1 MSGRSLSKRWANVS
15 LRAKI
20 TGVTV
25 FILTLGLL
33 VAGAGTL
40 SFLQPQLIA
49 KQDAELRQLRVDPT
63 LALGPGANSANMQR
77 DDVLYAPDRY
87 YVAVLD
93 SDGVLL
99 YDNFR
104 SHPSGSGPVIPMLT
118 TNWVSENGDRSFTM
132 RAPDN
137 SEWRGIATP
146 IHASTDTETASGTL
160 IIAASTAAVASTMA
174 QFVTIFSGFGLA
186 VILLGAAL
194 TRILVT
200 TTFEPLAEV
209 ERTAHEIAA
218 GDFSKRITV
227 TSPTTEVGHL
237 GRSLNTMLDRIDDA
251 FTDRARTIDQMRR
264 FVGDASHE
272 LRTPLVSVRG
282 YAELYRMG
290 ALQTPEQVAQAM
302 GRIEGEAIR
311 MGSLVEDLLA
321 LARLDEKRA
330 FEQRALDLIPLA
342 RDAALDTQ
350 AQDPSRTVT
359 VIVDPSAVDAGAT
372 VAAIDPAPAGARQRG
387 APKRVAHPS
396 EASGEPAGGPTGEQA
411 EKAAKAAPAT
421 LATGAI
427 AFGSQA
433 LARLRRKGPGDGAPL
448 ANASSVLS
456 DSGPLP
462 LVYEPR
468 RPIVLGDEHKVRQ
481 VMSNLIGNALRH
493 TPAGS
498 PIDIVVSVAPQRG
511 MARFDIVDHGE
522 GIPEQIRERIFER
535 FWRADTSRNR
545 ETGGSGLGLAIVS
558 SIVRAH
564 GGTVVARE
572 TPGGGATFSV
582 ELPLA

>member
-63 LALGPGANSANMQR
+63 LALGPGANSASMTR

-104 SHPSGSGPVIPMLT
+104 SHPAGSGPTIPMLT
-118 TNWVSENGDRSFTM
+118 TNWVAENGDRSFTM
-132 RAPDN
+132 RAADN

-146 IHASTDTETASGTL
+146 IHSSTDTESASGTL
-160 IIAASTAAVASTMA
+160 IIAASTAAVNSTMA

-302 GRIEGEAIR
+302 GRIEGEAVR

-387 APKRVAHPS
+387 APKRVLPTVP
-396 EASGEPAGGPTGEQA
+396 SGEDDVVAPAEQQ
-411 EKAAKAAPAT
+411 KAAKAVPAT

-433 LARLRRKGPGDGAPL
+433 LARLRRKGPGDGSQL
-448 ANASSVLS
+448 TDASSVIS

-511 MARFDIVDHGE
+511 TARFDIVDHGE

-558 SIVRAH
+558 SIVAAH

>member
-63 LALGPGANSANMQR
+63 LALGPGANSASMTR

-104 SHPSGSGPVIPMLT
+104 SHPAGSGPTIPMLT
-118 TNWVSENGDRSFTM
+118 TNWVAENGDRSFTM
-132 RAPDN
+132 RAADN

-146 IHASTDTETASGTL
+146 IHSSTDTESASGTL
-160 IIAASTAAVASTMA
+160 IIAASTAAVNSTMA

-302 GRIEGEAIR
+302 GRIEGEAVR

-387 APKRVAHPS
+387 APKRVLPTVP
-396 EASGEPAGGPTGEQA
+396 SGEDDVVAPAEQQ
-411 EKAAKAAPAT
+411 KAAKAAPAT

-433 LARLRRKGPGDGAPL
+433 LARLRRKGPGDGSQL
-448 ANASSVLS
+448 TDASSVLS

-558 SIVRAH
+558 SIVAAH